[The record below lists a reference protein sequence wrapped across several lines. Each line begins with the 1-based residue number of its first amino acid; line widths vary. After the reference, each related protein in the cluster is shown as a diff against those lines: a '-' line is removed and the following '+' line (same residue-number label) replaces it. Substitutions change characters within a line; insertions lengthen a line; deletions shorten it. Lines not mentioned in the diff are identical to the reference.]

1 VESSNP
7 ILFPDLI
14 AEKYIEL
21 IWLTAGLKVVPLKSR
36 AASIFYLTIGFSG

>member
-1 VESSNP
+1 MGSASLYDSIFVESSNP

-21 IWLTAGLKVVPLKSR
+21 I
-36 AASIFYLTIGFSG
+36 